1 MSEDY
6 SLDWILNDNLK
17 FYQHKKQFR
26 ANTDTRLL
34 AEFMKIETG
43 ESILD
48 IGCNNGALLLA
59 ADQKDVKCLYGVEIL
74 KEAYETALKNKG
86 FFSHPVLFFNEPV
99 QKLELDSLMDVIIC
113 NPPYFPIKDT
123 HPNTKLS
130 LRQMGRI
137 EMNLTL
143 EEMVQHAHRLLK
155 SKGRFYFVHR
165 PERIQEICVC
175 LSKFDFSV
183 KNMQIVYDPR
193 DNQAK
198 SLLIEAIKE
207 GNTKSSVLS
216 PGWIGS

>member
-1 MSEDY
+1 MNKEY
-6 SLDWILNDNLK
+6 SLDWIIKEDIK

-26 ANTDTRLL
+26 VNTDTRLL
-34 AEFMKIETG
+34 AEFMHIEPKDRV
-43 ESILD
+43 LD

-59 ADQKDVKCLYGVEIL
+59 ADQKDPGHLYGVEVL
-74 KEAYETALKNKG
+74 KESYETALKNQN
-86 FFSHPVLFFNEPV
+86 FFKHPVSFFNEAV
-99 QKLELDSLMDVIIC
+99 QNLELDYLMDVIVC

-143 EEMVQHAHRLLK
+143 PELIESAGRLLK
-155 SKGRFYFVHR
+155 TKGRFYFVHR
-165 PERIQEICVC
+165 PDRIQEICT
-175 LSKFDFSV
+175 LLLQQGFSV
-183 KNMQIVYDPR
+183 KNLKIVYDKR

-207 GNTKSSVLS
+207 GNTKTCIAP
-216 PGWIGS
+216 PGWIG